1 VTGEVVTPAPQQ
13 AQQPPVQQQAPYG
26 MMGMSPF
33 GWNPQA
39 GMASGMQMPMPMP
52 MGMGMGGM
60 FPAPFFPMQSQP
72 AQGTGMP
79 GVNPGLMQQYQQV
92 REQYQ
97 QMVARYQ
104 GHQQPPPGG
113 S

>member
-1 VTGEVVTPAPQQ
+1 
-13 AQQPPVQQQAPYG
+13 

-39 GMASGMQMPMPMP
+39 GMAPGMQMPMSVPMP

-60 FPAPFFPMQSQP
+60 FPPPFFMPMQP
-72 AQGTGMP
+72 GAQAPQGAGMP
-79 GVNPGLMQQYQQV
+79 GVNPGFMQQYQQV
-92 REQYQ
+92 KEQYQ

-104 GHQQPPPGG
+104 AQGQQPPGG